1 MTELP
6 TVTLREWRSLGPN
19 DPGGEALRG
28 LRLTKQDQE
37 LVRELE
43 ANSSLSFTE
52 LRDGLSIQ
60 VKQHVGTVR
69 LSTLRVVIRPKLRIE
84 HVMKLIAY
92 TLGMDDLVLFSQQV
106 RYGAAPLGMVDLL
119 GQALLAEIERIVRL
133 GLSPKYVEK
142 VEDLGTPRGRIDMR
156 HVATHPRH
164 ATLRCTHEELTLNHP
179 LNQTLAAGA
188 RLASR
193 LVETPELSLD
203 LGRAADRYFGD
214 LDPLLLSAYG
224 VSNLIESLD
233 RRSEHYQGALS
244 IIGLLLQNATLADH
258 EVMGALHLTSFLVD
272 MNILFEKFLEV
283 HLRAVAP
290 PGYTIETQD
299 IRKDVFRY
307 TINEAR
313 RRQPTIRPDLV
324 VYRDGSPV
332 IVADAKYKNRHQH
345 PPSSAELYQLTIYGL
360 SLDLPD
366 PRTVLLLHPVV
377 RGERAPATQL
387 RYAPPALGERVIL
400 KLVGVP
406 LDDILD
412 GKNPSWWPFG

>member
-1 MTELP
+1 MTDIPE
-6 TVTLREWRSLGPN
+6 VTLREWRSLGPN
-19 DPGGEALRG
+19 DPGGEPLRG
-28 LRLTKQDQE
+28 LRLTEEDRE
-37 LVRELE
+37 IVRALE
-43 ANSSLSFTE
+43 SSSSVSFTE

-60 VKQHVGTVR
+60 VKQHVGTIR
-69 LSTLRVVIRPKLRIE
+69 LSKLRVVIRPKLRIE

-92 TLGMDDLVLFSQQV
+92 TLGMNDLLLFSQQV

-119 GQALLAEIERIVRL
+119 GQALLAEIERIVRA

-142 VEDLGTPRGRIDMR
+142 LEDLGTPRGRIDMR

-164 ATLRCTHEELTLNHP
+164 ATLRCLHEELTLNHP

-188 RLASR
+188 RLAAR
-193 LVETPELSLD
+193 LVETPDLSLD

-214 LDPLLLSAYG
+214 LDLLPLTAYG
-224 VSNLIESLD
+224 LSNLIESID
-233 RRSEHYQGALS
+233 RRSEHYKDALS
-244 IIGLLLQNATLADH
+244 IIVLLLQNATLADH
-258 EVMGALHLTSFLVD
+258 EAKGALHLTSFLVD
-272 MNILFEKFLEV
+272 MNILFERFLEV

-307 TINEAR
+307 TMNTAR
-313 RRQPTIRPDLV
+313 WRQPTIRPDLV
-324 VYRDGSPV
+324 VYRDGLPV

-377 RGERAPATQL
+377 RGERTPSTQL
-387 RYAPPALGERVIL
+387 HYAPPALGERVIL